1 VGLAELRALMDGVE
15 SECAAEAVTLSQSVM
30 EISNALINLGVF
42 PIWNIPE
49 RPQSSQ
55 DVLMAASL
63 ILEHLREE
71 RDSSAGPWV

>member
-15 SECAAEAVTLSQSVM
+15 SERAAEAVTLSRSVM
-30 EISNALINLGVF
+30 EISNALIDLGVF
-42 PIWNIPE
+42 PIRNIPE

-55 DVLMAASL
+55 DVLMAAGL

-71 RDSSAGPWV
+71 RDSRAGPWV